1 MTITNDDA
9 LIAAQLR
16 RCLHELEHNW
26 CDLVNTLSNLVDL
39 EPDADDFDPATSIT
53 HELITLRDQ
62 LTVELEQTASLRS
75 LVTGLD
81 RVRDVADALFEHLTS
96 DEPEETWSQT
106 RAGELLEELAVALH
120 DTDRPDG
127 SRLVRARMAG
137 NTVQDLAAGI
147 SQELTSA
154 WDAVSNNASLPSPTL
169 DQAVVLQGTP
179 PAAVTRLVSVNLTGT
194 TAQTIDELTAA
205 MQATTA
211 TLGPPTTVEPHT
223 IDEARQQMIHDLHRA
238 LYGNSWPQPL
248 SPAEVWDDLLQDVSR
263 LMKNEAEFKADSIL
277 LNRVCFEL
285 FKALGEVPDGAT
297 EHWAPPITVI
307 LPRVCR
313 LVRKSLTASAS

>member
-62 LTVELEQTASLRS
+62 LTVELEQTASLRN

-96 DEPEETWSQT
+96 DEPEETWSQA

-120 DTDRPDG
+120 DTDRPAG

-137 NTVQDLAAGI
+137 NTVQDL
-147 SQELTSA
+147 
-154 WDAVSNNASLPSPTL
+154 PPPTI
-169 DQAVVLQGTP
+169 DQAVLLHGTDR
-179 PAAVTRLVSVNLTGT
+179 PANTRLVSVNLTDT
-194 TAQTIDELTAA
+194 TAQTIEEMTAA

-211 TLGPPTTVEPHT
+211 TLGPPTTVEPST

-313 LVRKSLTASAS
+313 LVRKGLTASAS

>member
-53 HELITLRDQ
+53 HELLTLRDQ
-62 LTVELEQTASLRS
+62 LTFELEQTASLRS

-81 RVRDVADALFEHLTS
+81 RVRHVADALFEHLTS

-137 NTVQDLAAGI
+137 NTVQDL
-147 SQELTSA
+147 
-154 WDAVSNNASLPSPTL
+154 PPPTI
-169 DQAVVLQGTP
+169 DQAVVLHGTDR
-179 PAAVTRLVSVNLTGT
+179 PANTRLVSVNLTGT
-194 TAQTIDELTAA
+194 TAQTIEEMTAA

-211 TLGPPTTVEPHT
+211 TLGPPTTVEPST

-313 LVRKSLTASAS
+313 LVRKGLTASAS